1 MCWPGRWREFLL
13 AQPQTKILNSNR
25 EKMAAQ
31 FRWSKLHSST
41 SGSMKVCIP
50 LNPVAATQAVE
61 SYNRGKYR
69 GRLNIDIDRDADH
82 RFHDGLAKD
91 TPTLIEQLRFVGE
104 DYGGAQRR
112 FLPHCIRDEA
122 AMIAVKI
129 APVLSRFAAVVNMT
143 APLIER
149 VPDQDLEFLFEPFV
163 ATKRWGVW
171 ASKTLHFLRPA
182 SFPVL
187 DSNVAKAL
195 GAPSGSSVRHYRQFC
210 VLFRSAMSESTA
222 AIEAA
227 KSVDGGISRSDVK
240 LLDKI
245 LYELGRL

>member
-1 MCWPGRWREFLL
+1 
-13 AQPQTKILNSNR
+13 
-25 EKMAAQ
+25 
-31 FRWSKLHSST
+31 
-41 SGSMKVCIP
+41 MKVCILCDIP
-50 LNPVAATQAVE
+50 LDPAAAAQAVE

-69 GRLNIDIDRDADH
+69 GRLNVDIDRDADN
-82 RFHDGLAKD
+82 RFHDGLAQD
-91 TPTLIEQLRFVGE
+91 TPTLTEQLRFVGE

-122 AMIAVKI
+122 AKIAVKI
-129 APVLSRFAAVVNMT
+129 APVLPRFAAVVNMT

-149 VPDQDLEFLFEPFV
+149 VPDENLEFLFELFV

-187 DSNVAKAL
+187 DSRAARAL
-195 GAPSGSSVRHYRQFC
+195 GAPSGSSVRHYRAFC
-210 VLFRSAMSESTA
+210 CLFRRAMVESTA
-222 AIEAA
+222 AMEAA
-227 KSVDGGISRSDVK
+227 KLVDGGKSRSDVK

-245 LYELGRL
+245 LYEWGRPTRQQRGA